1 MAKFLTFSTMKRAQ
15 FCIKYSIC
23 DLICDVIDPGK
34 IDASDKVLYKNQGK
48 KLENMEIK
56 DFFT

>member
-1 MAKFLTFSTMKRAQ
+1 MKRAQ